1 MYPLKVI
8 PVVARPRPHI
18 DHERS
23 HEVANMP
30 SEHPLFCFASGA
42 RLALRLL
49 LLVLWSATPLA
60 AQPLED
66 SAPPRQPPLNLLQA
80 SERVRDALGGEVI
93 KAELIECKGR
103 PIYTIRLLQR
113 GYIREVLVDAASG
126 KMLLPEED
134 EAGMEMTD

>member
-1 MYPLKVI
+1 MNGRMRWRTCQ
-8 PVVARPRPHI
+8 A
-18 DHERS
+18 S
-23 HEVANMP
+23 T
-30 SEHPLFCFASGA
+30 LFFASPPAPGW
-42 RLALRLL
+42 RSGCSC
-49 LLVLWSATPLA
+49 WCFG
-60 AQPLED
+60 AQPRWRR
-66 SAPPRQPPLNLLQA
+66 SRWRIPRPPRQPPLNLLQA